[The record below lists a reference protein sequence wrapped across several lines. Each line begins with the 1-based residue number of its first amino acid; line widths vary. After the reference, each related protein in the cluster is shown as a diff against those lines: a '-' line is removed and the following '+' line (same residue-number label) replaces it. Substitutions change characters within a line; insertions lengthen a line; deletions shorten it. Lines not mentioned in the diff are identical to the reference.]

1 MVLSRRKQDFL
12 LLINVILNW
21 LNWSANSDMKFVMTQ
36 VSFMKRFTII
46 LGTYSLNLIWVG
58 DCLPVDSKSWP
69 LQNFHLHT
77 QAQIT
82 RADCFAHARCA
93 VITAVYLT
101 PFATVTDDVTKQ
113 GGPLRK
119 WGYGYDVSRRP
130 CSDYS
135 SIRIFMYV
143 HYQLLK
149 SPWLIRAILSCERT
163 LWRKC
168 QLRYLIMFILTH
180 NFNQ

>member
-1 MVLSRRKQDFL
+1 MSPGRFKIPTITELSSSHAGADNTGRL
-12 LLINVILNW
+12 LC
-21 LNWSANSDMKFVMTQ
+21 SACAMCRDNS
-36 VSFMKRFTII
+36 
-46 LGTYSLNLIWVG
+46 
-58 DCLPVDSKSWP
+58 CLFD
-69 LQNFHLHT
+69 
-77 QAQIT
+77 
-82 RADCFAHARCA
+82 
-93 VITAVYLT
+93 
-101 PFATVTDDVTKQ
+101 PFATATDDVTKQ

-119 WGYGYDVSRRP
+119 RGYGYDVSRRP

-135 SIRIFMYV
+135 SIRILMYV

-168 QLRYLIMFILTH
+168 QLRHLIMFILTH

>member
-1 MVLSRRKQDFL
+1 MTF
-12 LLINVILNW
+12 
-21 LNWSANSDMKFVMTQ
+21 FMTQ

-46 LGTYSLNLIWVG
+46 LGTYSLNLIWAG
-58 DCLPVDSKSWP
+58 DCLLADSKSRP

-82 RADCFAHARCA
+82 RADCCVVLARCA

-113 GGPLRK
+113 GGPFGK
-119 WGYGYDVSRRP
+119 GVTGYDVSRRP